1 MLALGLLFAWPTA
14 APAVFSVLDYPL
26 SWLLT
31 LTERITDLPN
41 SLLHAASPSAL
52 TIGAYYAL
60 FAGLLVA
67 SRWRTRL
74 GFAAVCLLVLLLS
87 IAWQVAASR
96 ADRLMVTFLDVGTGD
111 AILVQVPGGYN
122 LLIDGGGT
130 YDGRFDVGAR
140 VVAPVLLDR
149 HIRASRPGRPDPHAS
164 ESRPRPGEFDASFSH
179 DAPPDQRHLDA
190 GGLSA

>member
-1 MLALGLLFAWPTA
+1 MRCS
-14 APAVFSVLDYPL
+14 PACWSQVGGEPDWVSP
-26 SWLLT
+26 
-31 LTERITDLPN
+31 
-41 SLLHAASPSAL
+41 PSACWL
-52 TIGAYYAL
+52 
-60 FAGLLVA
+60 
-67 SRWRTRL
+67 
-74 GFAAVCLLVLLLS
+74 LLLS

-149 HIRASRPGRPDPHAS
+149 HIRFLDLVALTHTHPNHA
-164 ESRPRPGEFDASFSH
+164 RGLDEFDASFSY
-179 DAPPDQRHLDA
+179 D
-190 GGLSA
+190 GTS